1 MQGKRKKTKRSRAG
15 GGSRA
20 KKKKLP
26 AVAENAKEN
35 DSNSSTDEELIEQH
49 LLGFFK
55 VLQQLPSIL
64 MPEEQQKPFRAKV
77 LPDEYLVNGTADEV
91 AGAPGQAMSTF
102 TCLCSCH
109 SGPNYCPHCVCPNSW
124 SL

>member
-1 MQGKRKKTKRSRAG
+1 MQGKRKKTKKSRAG

-20 KKKKLP
+20 KKRKLP
-26 AVAENAKEN
+26 AVAENAKEI

-49 LLGFFK
+49 LPGFFK
-55 VLQQLPSIL
+55 ELQQLPSSL
-64 MPEEQQKPFRAKV
+64 MPEEQQKPFRAKI

-91 AGAPGQAMSTF
+91 PGAPGQAMSTF

-109 SGPNYCPHCVCPNSW
+109 SGPSYCPHCVCPNSW
-124 SL
+124 SS

>member
-1 MQGKRKKTKRSRAG
+1 MQGKRKKTNKSRAG
-15 GGSRA
+15 GSSRA
-20 KKKKLP
+20 KKRKLP

-49 LLGFFK
+49 LPGFFK
-55 VLQQLPSIL
+55 VLQQLPSSL

-77 LPDEYLVNGTADEV
+77 LPDDYLVNGTADEV

-109 SGPNYCPHCVCPNSW
+109 SGPNYCPHCVCPNS
-124 SL
+124 